1 MKENVS
7 YKRELKGRA
16 WSLINATS
24 TQFRDFF
31 IAEAKVLR
39 REVVYGTGRPE
50 IEEVIVFRQPKVQRI
65 FRSVFSRK
73 NLRT

>member
-1 MKENVS
+1 M
-7 YKRELKGRA
+7 
-16 WSLINATS
+16 NATS

-31 IAEAKVLR
+31 IAEAQVLK

-50 IEEVIVFRQPKVQRI
+50 IEEVIVFRRPKVQRI
-65 FRSVFSRK
+65 IHSVFSRK